1 MKKIILSAFF
11 AMAVTL
17 GFSQLQVNLGA
28 GYLNAKGNQLDLGV
42 WGGGVAVKGLIGNN
56 FSIGVGVRAFPKK
69 EGEYNVGNTRI
80 LRTNNVFQAYVP
92 IEYLIAN
99 KSSTFQP
106 YIGADLG
113 LQHTNTTWADIQGTS
128 SGIRQTRY
136 KKTYV
141 YTAPKVGFN
150 FGISPSIGLFGEVS
164 YGLTFG
170 DNDNE
175 INLGTSTFTDG
186 PAGKHFLGQAGLYF
200 RIGG

>member
-1 MKKIILSAFF
+1 MGNKCWYHFCPLIKNKSNYEKIILSAFF

-128 SGIRQTRY
+128 SEFVKRGTKRPTFIQL
-136 KKTYV
+136 
-141 YTAPKVGFN
+141 PKLDLILVLVLL
-150 FGISPSIGLFGEVS
+150 SVCLV
-164 YGLTFG
+164 
-170 DNDNE
+170 
-175 INLGTSTFTDG
+175 
-186 PAGKHFLGQAGLYF
+186 KFLMD
-200 RIGG
+200 